1 MRPASLL
8 REARPRQW
16 TKNLLVVAAPGAA
29 GHLTESSV
37 LGRTGLIFA
46 AFCLVSSGTYFVNDL
61 RDVEQDRLHPR
72 KRSRPIA
79 AGEIPTGVAIVTA
92 VGLMVTGLAISAL
105 LDPAAA
111 AIVGLY
117 GVLTLAYS
125 MGLKHL
131 ALLDLA
137 VVSSGFVLR
146 AVAGAV
152 ATSTPMSD
160 WFILCTMFGSFFI
173 VTGKRVA
180 ETREMGEEAG
190 STRRSLLVYPSGYLA
205 QLLTLACGA
214 TLLTYCLWALENS
227 DGAESVL
234 PLHVLSIVPMSLAL
248 FRYMMV
254 IHAGGGSAPEEV
266 LLSDRALQFYGLAW
280 LGIYAGAVYVG

>member
-1 MRPASLL
+1 MRPGAFV

-29 GHLTESSV
+29 GHLTDAPT
-37 LGRTGLIFA
+37 LGRTALIFA
-46 AFCLVSSGTYFVNDL
+46 AFCLVSSGTYYINDI
-61 RDVEQDRLHPR
+61 RDIEQDRLHPR

-79 AGEIPTGVAIVTA
+79 SGELDVRVAAVVAFLLLGSGLLVAVLVDPT
-92 VGLMVTGLAISAL
+92 
-105 LDPAAA
+105 AA
-111 AIVGLY
+111 AISGLY
-117 GVLTLAYS
+117 VALTSGYS

-137 VVSSGFVLR
+137 LVASGFVLR

-173 VTGKRVA
+173 VTGKRFA

-227 DGAESVL
+227 DGAESVV

-254 IHAGGGSAPEEV
+254 IHAGGGSAPEDV
-266 LLSDRALQFYGLAW
+266 LLSDRAMQLYALVW
-280 LGIYAGAVYVG
+280 LGTYAGALYVG